1 MTHADRDRG
10 REREFLAKAVGE
22 DRSAF
27 VVEAQAR
34 LTAGEQLYG
43 DRWARVGI
51 RRLLEELVE
60 EAVDLG
66 AWAALAEQ
74 AVDLE
79 PRLSD
84 VQAAQVRGVLAL
96 AARRGAQAHDVLAQI
111 VRSLPGLVSDR
122 QRA

>member
-1 MTHADRDRG
+1 MTRAERDPG
-10 REREFLAKAVGE
+10 RERQFLATAVGE
-22 DRSAF
+22 QRSAF
-27 VVEAQAR
+27 VTEAQTR

-43 DRWARVGI
+43 DRWATVGI
-51 RRLLEELVE
+51 RRLLGELVE

-79 PRLSD
+79 PGLSD
-84 VQAAQVRGVLAL
+84 VRADQIRGVLAL

-111 VRSLPGLVSDR
+111 VRSLPCLVSDR
-122 QRA
+122 DRA